1 MMDIA
6 LLDEKLSKVLSEK
19 RYTHSVYV
27 SHTAVDMAKIFGLDI
42 KKAFLAGLVH
52 DCAKYMSYDEMI
64 DTAKRYGYTFDG
76 MTLACPGIMHADVG
90 ALLAQY
96 EYGIDDTGIL
106 DAIRY
111 HTVARE
117 GMTSLE
123 KIIYIADMAEPM
135 RDFDGVDRLR
145 ELSKSDLDKA
155 FFEALRLS
163 LEFNIKKKNIIHP
176 NTLLAYNE
184 VLINTREEKQ

>member
-1 MMDIA
+1 
-6 LLDEKLSKVLSEK
+6 
-19 RYTHSVYV
+19 
-27 SHTAVDMAKIFGLDI
+27 
-42 KKAFLAGLVH
+42 
-52 DCAKYMSYDEMI
+52 MSYDEMI

-111 HTVARE
+111 HTVARV

-155 FFEALRLS
+155 FLEALRLS
-163 LEFNIKKKNIIHP
+163 LEFNVKKKNIIHP

-184 VLINTREEKQ
+184 VLTNTREEKQ

>member
-27 SHTAVDMAKIFGLDI
+27 SHTAVDMAKIFGVDI
-42 KKAFLAGLVH
+42 NKAFLAGLIH
-52 DCAKYMSYDEMI
+52 DCAKYMSYDEMT

-76 MTLACPGIMHADVG
+76 ITLACPGVMHADVG
-90 ALLAQY
+90 VLLAQY
-96 EYGIDDTGIL
+96 EYGINDEEIL
-106 DAIRY
+106 NAIRY

-117 GMTSLE
+117 GMTPLE
-123 KIIYIADMAEPM
+123 KIIYIADMTEPM

-155 FFEALRLS
+155 FFEALRQS
-163 LEFNIKKKNIIHP
+163 LDFNIKKKNIIHP

-184 VLINTREEKQ
+184 VLINTREEK